1 LNASVYLLDRVSAT
15 VVGIH
20 CSVPE
25 NHPSTA
31 VGLGTDRRGSGI
43 LVSSDGLIL
52 TVNYVIMG
60 AKSVIVTLTG
70 GDQYQARIAAQDF
83 RSGLA
88 LLKIEAGNL
97 PYLDAVSS
105 ETCVLGQDVFTV
117 SSAGNEARRADS
129 GIITYLGPFDA
140 LWEFVLDRCLMTSAV
155 NFGVGGG
162 PLCNNKGELVGIT
175 YLNMT
180 DVGRSILAIP
190 SEYFTANRDELL
202 RHGRRVN
209 AVPRAWVGLL
219 SYTVRDHVIIAGV
232 MPGSPGEKAGL
243 KQGDVVLAVGGRD
256 ISERRAFYDALWSHR
271 PGDRVNF
278 KIMRNSQVR
287 TIEIPGIGIEEY
299 FG

>member
-60 AKSVIVTLTG
+60 ARSVIVTLTG
-70 GDQYQARIAAQDF
+70 GDQYQARIVAQDF
-83 RSGLA
+83 RCGLA

-175 YLNMT
+175 YLNLT

-190 SEYFTANRDELL
+190 SEYFSANRDELL
-202 RHGRRVN
+202 RHGRRISTT
-209 AVPRAWVGLL
+209 PRAWMGLL
-219 SYTVRDHVIIAGV
+219 SYTVREHVIIAGV
-232 MPGSPGEKAGL
+232 MPGGPSEKAGL
-243 KQGDVVLAVGGRD
+243 KQGDVVLAIGGRD

-271 PGDRVNF
+271 PGERVSF

>member
-1 LNASVYLLDRVSAT
+1 MNASVYLLDKVSAT
-15 VVGIH
+15 TVGIH

-52 TVNYVIMG
+52 TVNYVVMG
-60 AKSVIVTLTG
+60 ARSVIVTLTG
-70 GDQYQARIAAQDF
+70 GHQYQARIAAQDF
-83 RSGLA
+83 SSGLA
-88 LLKIEAGNL
+88 LLKIEAADL

-129 GIITYLGPFDA
+129 GIITCLGPFDA

-175 YLNMT
+175 YLNLT

-190 SEYFTANRDELL
+190 SEYFSANRDELL
-202 RHGRRVN
+202 RHGRRIS
-209 AVPRAWVGLL
+209 ATPRAWVGLL
-219 SYTVRDHVIIAGV
+219 SYTLREHVIIAGV
-232 MPGSPGEKAGL
+232 MPGGPSEKAGL
-243 KQGDVVLAVGGRD
+243 KQGDVVLTVGGRD
-256 ISERRAFYDALWSHR
+256 ISERREFYHALWSHR
-271 PGDRVNF
+271 PGQRVSF